1 MQANA
6 SQRVMSIEMTRYEK
20 EQKLK
25 KLQDERS
32 HLNMILKERL
42 NQDRLQKSE
51 TVERIM
57 RANDY
62 KK

>member
-32 HLNMILKERL
+32 HLNMISKERL

>member
-32 HLNMILKERL
+32 HLNMISKERL
-42 NQDRLQKSE
+42 NQERLQKSE

>member
-1 MQANA
+1 
-6 SQRVMSIEMTRYEK
+6 MSIEMTRYEK

-32 HLNMILKERL
+32 HLNMISKERL